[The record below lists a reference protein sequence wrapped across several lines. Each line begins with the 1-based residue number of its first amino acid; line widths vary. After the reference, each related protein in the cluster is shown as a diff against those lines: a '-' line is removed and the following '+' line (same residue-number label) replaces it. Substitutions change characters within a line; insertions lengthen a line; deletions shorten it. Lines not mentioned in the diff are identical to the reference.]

1 MGIVRSSA
9 TVSLTPNTQKQY
21 IKQLKLPFKDQLA
34 NPTADIIQ
42 NVIQKLGVSGT
53 ISWLSD
59 HNRGD
64 PVYDGKV
71 SINIVVSGDPVN
83 VTINDK
89 NVVYDCA
96 LINEESSQVYMS
108 DGKTRHIFKLSI
120 LTKSFDEVYKL
131 LTPYLYK

>member
-1 MGIVRSSA
+1 MGIVRQSG

-21 IKQLKLPFKDQLA
+21 IKQLRIPFKNLLA

-42 NVIQKLGVSGT
+42 EFVTKLGISGS
-53 ISWLSD
+53 ISWLTD

-64 PVYDGKV
+64 PAFDGKV

-83 VTINDK
+83 LTINDK
-89 NVVYDCA
+89 NTMYECA
-96 LINEESSQVYMS
+96 LIDESASQVYMS
-108 DGKTRHIFKLSI
+108 DGKTRSIFKMSI
-120 LTKSFDEVYKL
+120 HSKTFDEAVTI

>member
-1 MGIVRSSA
+1 MGIVRSSSI
-9 TVSLTPNTQKQY
+9 VSLKQDTGKQY

-34 NPTADIIQ
+34 NPTADIIER
-42 NVIQKLGVSGT
+42 IIKDLGVSGT

-120 LTKSFDEVYKL
+120 LTKSFDEVYKI

>member
-59 HNRGD
+59 HNKGD
-64 PVYDGKV
+64 PVYDGGC
-71 SINIVVSGDPVN
+71 SINIVALGEPVN
-83 VTINDK
+83 LTINDRSTM
-89 NVVYDCA
+89 YECA
-96 LINEESSQVYMS
+96 LIDERASQVYLS
-108 DGKTRHIFKLSI
+108 DGKTRSIFKLSI
-120 LTKSFDEVYKL
+120 KTKSFDEVVEILK
-131 LTPYLYK
+131 PYII

>member
-1 MGIVRSSA
+1 MGIVRSTSI
-9 TVSLTPNTQKQY
+9 VSLKQNANKVY
-21 IKQLKLPFKDQLA
+21 IKKLKLPFKEQLA

-71 SINIVVSGDPVN
+71 SINIVASGDPVN
-83 VTINDK
+83 LTIND
-89 NVVYDCA
+89 
-96 LINEESSQVYMS
+96 
-108 DGKTRHIFKLSI
+108 RRKL
-120 LTKSFDEVYKL
+120 
-131 LTPYLYK
+131 

>member
-34 NPTADIIQ
+34 NPTADIIE

-59 HNRGD
+59 HNKGD
-64 PVYDGKV
+64 PVYDGGC
-71 SINIVVSGDPVN
+71 SINIVALGEPIN
-83 VTINDK
+83 LTINDK
-89 NVVYDCA
+89 STMYECA
-96 LINEESSQVYMS
+96 VIDEAASQVYLS
-108 DGKTRHIFKLSI
+108 DGKTRSIFKLSI
-120 LTKSFDEVYKL
+120 KSKSFDEVVEILK
-131 LTPYLYK
+131 PYII

>member
-1 MGIVRSSA
+1 MGIVRQSG

-21 IKQLKLPFKDQLA
+21 IKQLRIPFKNLLT
-34 NPTADIIQ
+34 NPTAEIIEK
-42 NVIQKLGVSGT
+42 VIKDLGVSGS
-53 ISWLSD
+53 ISWLTD

-83 VTINDK
+83 LTLNDK
-89 NVVYDCA
+89 RTMYECA
-96 LINEESSQVYMS
+96 VIDETASQVYMS
-108 DGKTRHIFKLSI
+108 DGKERNIFKLSI
-120 LTKSFDEVYKL
+120 KSKSFDEVVSI

>member
-1 MGIVRSSA
+1 MGIVRQSG
-9 TVSLTPNTQKQY
+9 TVSLTQNTSKQY
-21 IKQLKLPFKDQLA
+21 IKQLRIPFKNLLT
-34 NPTADIIQ
+34 NPTAEIIEK
-42 NVIQKLGVSGT
+42 VIKDLGVSGS
-53 ISWLSD
+53 ISWLTD

-83 VTINDK
+83 LTINDK
-89 NVVYDCA
+89 STMYECA
-96 LINEESSQVYMS
+96 VIDEAASQVYMT

-120 LTKSFDEVYKL
+120 KSKSFDEVVSI

>member
-34 NPTADIIQ
+34 SPTADIIE

-64 PVYDGKV
+64 PVYDGNC
-71 SINIVVSGDPVN
+71 SINIVATGEPIN
-83 VTINDK
+83 LTINDK
-89 NVVYDCA
+89 STMYECA
-96 LINEESSQVYMS
+96 LIDERASQVYLS
-108 DGKTRHIFKLSI
+108 DGKTRSIFKLSI
-120 LTKSFDEVYKL
+120 KSKSFDEVVEILK
-131 LTPYLYK
+131 PYII